1 MSRLM
6 SNLFGKRARRSP
18 YFLTVPKDSN
28 IFWLP
33 VLEAVNFLEKEQAI
47 DFAHRLVVLLVAI
60 FLIVLFFHKDLPD
73 YPVIHGDYNGRR

>member
-47 DFAHRLVVLLVAI
+47 DFAHRLVVLLV
-60 FLIVLFFHKDLPD
+60 VLNSRPQLVDVTLGPARVD
-73 YPVIHGDYNGRR
+73 HGQV